1 MKEQILNWE
10 EIPVFFWALISANT
24 ACRVEQFYRTVSI
37 TFTEIENQGNKS
49 SKPSRQKGRELPGK
63 QKCL

>member
-1 MKEQILNWE
+1 MIEKISNWE
-10 EIPVFFWALISANT
+10 EIPVFFWAMISANN
-24 ACRVEQFYRTVSI
+24 ACRVEQFCRTMSI
-37 TFTEIENQGNKS
+37 TFTKIENQGNKS